1 MPLQVLLLLTL
12 LGPGSSFQPWDTWE
26 DVAKQAPGH
35 LFARARRQVDPGDD
49 DFDMYDVSYNTDPP
63 EMLGNDDAEA
73 VTPSPNLQAVTGLP
87 GQGDTAGPGTPEP
100 ATLGGARGESA
111 GPDAGGATI
120 GDLGT
125 EFVTVGIPITPVFL
139 PQKLVTSI
147 PPIMEASSTQG
158 APPTELASVSA
169 LFMGPA
175 ATEAATTQP
184 EATEALST
192 EPTVIEALSTEPT
205 VMEALSTEPS
215 VMEALS
221 TQPVATEALTTQ
233 PVATEAL
240 TTQPVA
246 TEALTTTL
254 AAMEAL
260 STALAATEAPD
271 TEAPSTEPAATE
283 TLPKDP
289 ATMKAPSTQP
299 ATPRDLTTAHPVP
312 SDPPGGTAVA
322 VSTSSGGSIKQQ
334 ELSQALS
341 PRSPVSSSPA
351 GGLDYIPVKHCLLA
365 ILVLAL
371 VATTFLVCTVVLAVR
386 LSRKNHMYPVRNYSP
401 TEMVCISALLPE
413 GEEGPAVTANGSLP
427 AAKKPGRR
435 EGSGEDREGDDL
447 TLHSFLP

>member
-184 EATEALST
+184 EATEAL
-192 EPTVIEALSTEPT
+192 
-205 VMEALSTEPS
+205 
-215 VMEALS
+215 
-221 TQPVATEALTTQ
+221 TTQ

-246 TEALTTTL
+246 TE
-254 AAMEAL
+254 
-260 STALAATEAPD
+260 
-271 TEAPSTEPAATE
+271 
-283 TLPKDP
+283 
-289 ATMKAPSTQP
+289 APSTQP